1 MNMKILCVVLR
12 PTEVQ
17 DDDRDLGDADR
28 VEQDAHLLLVES
40 LELGDALPE
49 VDQVGGD
56 LDLPQVLLLHLVYL
70 HLLQAVPVHLLDG
83 SLARHQ
89 HDAPVVGAGGAPD
102 VLHRL
107 PLQLMPKYW
116 TYFVRQ
122 INFNR
127 QFLLQTPTYFQTVC
141 SLCQKCQ
148 NFTAKVHLS

>member
-56 LDLPQVLLLHLVYL
+56 LDLPQVLLLHLV
-70 HLLQAVPVHLLDG
+70 
-83 SLARHQ
+83 
-89 HDAPVVGAGGAPD
+89 
-102 VLHRL
+102 
-107 PLQLMPKYW
+107 
-116 TYFVRQ
+116 
-122 INFNR
+122 
-127 QFLLQTPTYFQTVC
+127 
-141 SLCQKCQ
+141 
-148 NFTAKVHLS
+148 